1 MLLRTW
7 QVGIS
12 LLQITYLA
20 KKPGEQRGKARGS
33 RIEPVVPTDRE
44 GAERARQGLGK
55 EATGGFMS
63 ERLLPSVSATSS
75 QMA

>member
-1 MLLRTW
+1 M
-7 QVGIS
+7 GIS

-20 KKPGEQRGKARGS
+20 KKAGEKRGKTRGS
-33 RIEPVVPTDRE
+33 RIEPVVPADRE

-63 ERLLPSVSATSS
+63 QWLLPSVSVASF
-75 QMA
+75 QIA